1 MNATFGTFALYILRL
16 RCLAIQNTWKKTAFD
31 FFGNVVFVVLDCVQL
46 FWWFSSKRSQN
57 IGRFHRK
64 ENTNFPKR
72 RLVRSKFVLSSSALL
87 FSLVVWKKN
96 CSEKLLRSLYL
107 GTLRDFHSNAE
118 SHFGCARFRRLRL
131 VLWLFTSCVWD
142 VLRYRILRKK
152 QLLIFFGNVVFVVLG
167 CVQLFWWFSSKR
179 SQNIGRFHR
188 KENTNFP
195 KRRLVRSKFVCLSS
209 ALLYSLAVTTKMVL
223 RPSWDLSTRNNTCIL
238 FKCRIAF
245 RLRQFSNAT
254 FGTLAL
260 YILRLRCLGI
270 SNTYKNS
277 FCFLSKTE
285 TIQTTLSTFQK
296 CLFELC
302 SALLGST
309 RLDSLVVNK
318 ISCFENLMRSL
329 YMKQYVFFVQMQRHL
344 LAAIFFERY
353 FRYYGSLH
361 PAFEMSSVIEYL

>member
-1 MNATFGTFALYILRL
+1 MALWLFTSCVWDVLRYRIL
-16 RCLAIQNTWKKTAFD
+16 IKTAFD

-46 FWWFSSKRSQN
+46 FWWFSYKSSEKFWVISPKGKHNLSKTTLSTFQN
-57 IGRFHRK
+57 CPF
-64 ENTNFPKR
+64 E
-72 RLVRSKFVLSSSALL
+72 LCSA
-87 FSLVVWKKN
+87 FFFGCMQKN
-96 CSEKLLRSLYL
+96 CFEKLLRSLYL

-131 VLWLFTSCVWD
+131 VLWLFASCVWD

-179 SQNIGRFHR
+179 SQNIGRSHR

-260 YILRLRCLGI
+260 YILRLRCLGL

-285 TIQTTLSTFQK
+285 KFQNDVEYVPKLSFW
-296 CLFELC
+296 
-302 SALLGST
+302 ALLSSA

-318 ISCFENLMRSL
+318 KSCFENLLGSI
-329 YMKQYVFFVQMQRHL
+329 YMEQYVFFVQMQRHV

-353 FRYYGSLH
+353 FWHFGSLH
-361 PAFEMSSVIEYL
+361 PAFEMSCGTEYL